1 MHLLQLKGRIRSQ
14 QLEREKEQ
22 TDHVVM
28 LREMQKLLAEERAQK
43 EQLELQVQQFRNSC
57 IDITVDQL
65 VMASCIINVLS
76 GDKRFS
82 ALMQDLTKSLVAPM
96 CFRDLP

>member
-1 MHLLQLKGRIRSQ
+1 MLLQLKGRIRNQ

-43 EQLELQVQQFRNSC
+43 EQLELQV
-57 IDITVDQL
+57 L
-65 VMASCIINVLS
+65 
-76 GDKRFS
+76 
-82 ALMQDLTKSLVAPM
+82 
-96 CFRDLP
+96 